1 MPRDSDINAD
11 INADIGRALRMRRR
25 TMGLTQRALAD
36 AIGVTWVQ
44 LHKYEHGAAGVSAEM
59 LHRLAIVL
67 RCSPSDLLGEPD
79 PYEHPGARRLVA
91 AWSRLAAPEQR
102 QAVLALLEALG
113 ASGHGQQSLR
123 SAAGTLPEQEA
134 RPDC

>member
-1 MPRDSDINAD
+1 MSSMPSDAD

-25 TMGLTQRALAD
+25 TMGLTQRAVAD

-44 LHKYEHGAAGVSAEM
+44 LHKYEHGAAGVSAER
-59 LHRLAIVL
+59 LQRLAVVL
-67 RCSPSDLLGEPD
+67 RCSPGDLLGEPD

-102 QAVLALLEALG
+102 QAVLNLLEALG
-113 ASGHGQQSLR
+113 ASGRGQLSLR
-123 SAAGTLPEQEA
+123 SAAGTPAEQDA
-134 RPDC
+134 RPDF

>member
-1 MPRDSDINAD
+1 MPRDSD